1 MLIAIAIAEKFL
13 GLYSFHS
20 QLYAVSWC
28 SHSYSQWYEQPS
40 ARENSEKEWNTSRIF
55 LFSCSPFFFQK
66 NFTPWYVHFFWQRF
80 TSNHLWQF
88 LPFFLKISLQEMLI
102 AFGNDHLRN
111 RENGLMGINS
121 LFPHEDVSLLSWST
135 SSRERYRQQNVSGA
149 FMELRKL
156 LPRWFLHICI
166 FLSRKLE
173 WKS

>member
-1 MLIAIAIAEKFL
+1 MLIAIAIAEKIL

-80 TSNHLWQF
+80 TSNHLWHF

-121 LFPHEDVSLLSWST
+121 LFPHPYCHDQHHPGSVTGSKMSVEHSWSCG
-135 SSRERYRQQNVSGA
+135 SCFRGDFY
-149 FMELRKL
+149 
-156 LPRWFLHICI
+156 I
-166 FLSRKLE
+166 FVFFSLVN
-173 WKS
+173 